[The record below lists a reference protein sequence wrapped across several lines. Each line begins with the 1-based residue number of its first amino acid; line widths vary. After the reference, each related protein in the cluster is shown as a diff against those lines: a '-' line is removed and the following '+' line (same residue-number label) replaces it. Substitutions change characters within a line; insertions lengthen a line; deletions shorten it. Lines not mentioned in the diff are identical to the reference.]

1 MAAFFGRQVP
11 RVLQQTKSP
20 YGYVGAQ
27 RSIRITSALP
37 INDGKQIRVEFA
49 DQSAYL
55 FHTKW
60 MRDSCPSRAGS
71 DYYRKS
77 ASAVFDL
84 DNIVAT
90 RAETSQDGDKL
101 IVHFE
106 DGSKGPCTD
115 EYVASWLRA
124 FAPHVG
130 FSANGSASSSPGP
143 VVGTG
148 SMFDSLIR
156 NRRPWDAT
164 VEMPTYTAKEL
175 AEDEDKQALFLE
187 RMIDPGIGLI
197 LDVPPAESLDSKVVG
212 LPLERLVGKMIG
224 RLNQHPVRET
234 RFGVM
239 HTRTPPGSAS
249 VDYDHSNPLSMHTD
263 HTVYHGTPGFLQ
275 FMYQAEG
282 TVTSKVCD
290 GLALAKH
297 MEENHPEE
305 YKLLTTINVTHSSR
319 NTIYTKEGKY
329 RDRNDQPTPDKEASF
344 ELVHTHPVIQL
355 DENGLLEKVVQ
366 SETKR
371 GVCALPYDTYEK
383 YMAAYKLWSR
393 TVEEPRWVKRFPFPE
408 RSIVVTNNWR
418 VLHGRAI
425 VPPGTSRT
433 MVFGYVM
440 KNLVDNRY
448 RLLRQLQAERQNGLL
463 TDKWLTRLPNQVLGA
478 ILP

>member
-1 MAAFFGRQVP
+1 
-11 RVLQQTKSP
+11 
-20 YGYVGAQ
+20 
-27 RSIRITSALP
+27 
-37 INDGKQIRVEFA
+37 
-49 DQSAYL
+49 
-55 FHTKW
+55 
-60 MRDSCPSRAGS
+60 
-71 DYYRKS
+71 
-77 ASAVFDL
+77 
-84 DNIVAT
+84 
-90 RAETSQDGDKL
+90 
-101 IVHFE
+101 
-106 DGSKGPCTD
+106 
-115 EYVASWLRA
+115 
-124 FAPHVG
+124 
-130 FSANGSASSSPGP
+130 
-143 VVGTG
+143 
-148 SMFDSLIR
+148 
-156 NRRPWDAT
+156 
-164 VEMPTYTAKEL
+164 
-175 AEDEDKQALFLE
+175 
-187 RMIDPGIGLI
+187 
-197 LDVPPAESLDSKVVG
+197 
-212 LPLERLVGKMIG
+212 
-224 RLNQHPVRET
+224 
-234 RFGVM
+234 
-239 HTRTPPGSAS
+239 
-249 VDYDHSNPLSMHTD
+249 MHTD

-448 RLLRQLQAERQNGLL
+448 RLLRQLQAERQNSLL
-463 TDKWLTRLPNQVLGA
+463 TDKWLTRLPNQVLSA